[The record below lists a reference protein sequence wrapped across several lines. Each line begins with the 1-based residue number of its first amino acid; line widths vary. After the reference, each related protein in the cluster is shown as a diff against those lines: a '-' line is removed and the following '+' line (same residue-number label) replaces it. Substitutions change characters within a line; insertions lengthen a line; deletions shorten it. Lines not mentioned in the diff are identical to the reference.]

1 MPRLRLVLLAAATI
15 AAGCYKDDVSSPSAS
30 TGKPIKVL
38 ITDAPFPFDTV
49 QSVDVY
55 IISIAASPDPD
66 TGTSADSMSWVTIT
80 EPHRSVNLLE
90 LQRGTTALLGE
101 GELPADQYSAIRVII
116 DTDSSAVRFVGG
128 SPAAVHWGGAGRQA
142 IHAFVESAVNVPNE
156 GTEIVI
162 DFDVGRSFQYN
173 NFGDGAFNF
182 IAWIRAVNR
191 SSTGSIAGMVRQ
203 DTSAGTPGPVPGM
216 IVRAWGASQG
226 NWQVFTTGTTDATGH
241 YRLAYLRAGTY
252 IVSVDPSPPSDLAA
266 KLDSNVVV
274 NAGAETIH
282 DVTLSAYNGALFIA
296 GATSMLVGRTNRLET
311 IVINSQHQQDPSA
324 AVGWQN
330 LDTAVVGLVVDGDT
344 SRVARVTAKLAG
356 SGRIVATS
364 GALADTLVIQ
374 VVADTSSGAPVPR

>member
-1 MPRLRLVLLAAATI
+1 MSRFKLALLAAATI
-15 AAGCYKDDVSSPSAS
+15 AAACYKDDTSGPDS
-30 TGKPIKVL
+30 KPMTKVL

-116 DTDSSAVRFVGG
+116 DTDSSSVRFVDG
-128 SPAAVHWGGAGRQA
+128 SLASVHWGGAGRQA

-156 GTEIVI
+156 GAEIVI

-182 IAWIRAVNR
+182 VPWIRAVNR
-191 SSTGSIAGMVRQ
+191 SATGSIAGIVRQ

-252 IVSVDPSPPSDLAA
+252 IVSVDPSPPSDLASV
-266 KLDSNVVV
+266 LDSNVVV

-282 DVTLSAYNGALFIA
+282 DVTLSAYNGAMFIT
-296 GATSMLVGRTNRLET
+296 GATSMLVGRTNRLEA
-311 IVINSQHQQDPSA
+311 IVINSLHQQDPNA
-324 AVGWQN
+324 LVAWQN
-330 LDTAVVGLVVDGDT
+330 LDTAVLGLVNYVD
-344 SRVARVTAKLAG
+344 SARVARVTSKIVG
-356 SGRIVATS
+356 TGRIVATS
-364 GALADTLVIQ
+364 GSLVDTLIIH
-374 VVADTSSGAPVPR
+374 VAPDTSSAP